1 MKKHLRS
8 HQNKILPNGLRA
20 RKSSQ
25 SICLQCP
32 NEKEGVLV
40 APTVHGNLIVGP
52 DSQPSAAN
60 DVSTTKQGL
69 DFERNTALKSV
80 PGINF
85 RESIRNF
92 AGVRAKTADHDFHIY
107 EDKNNKGVCGEV
119 ISSGEC
125 GHPGLS
131 PHVQLHQIF

>member
-1 MKKHLRS
+1 ML
-8 HQNKILPNGLRA
+8 IF
-20 RKSSQ
+20 
-25 SICLQCP
+25 QCP
-32 NEKEGVLV
+32 NEKGKGVLV

-69 DFERNTALKSV
+69 DFVRNTALKSV

-92 AGVRAKTADHDFHIY
+92 AGVKQEQQIMTSIFMKTKTTKGLLISQECSHRVLSFHD
-107 EDKNNKGVCGEV
+107 
-119 ISSGEC
+119 
-125 GHPGLS
+125 
-131 PHVQLHQIF
+131 VQLHQIF

>member
-1 MKKHLRS
+1 MD
-8 HQNKILPNGLRA
+8 
-20 RKSSQ
+20 KSQ
-25 SICLQCP
+25 GNLVNHVIFQCP
-32 NEKEGVLV
+32 NEKGKGVLV

-69 DFERNTALKSV
+69 DFVRNTALKSV

-92 AGVRAKTADHDFHIY
+92 AGVRARTADHDFHIY
-107 EDKNNKGVCGEV
+107 EDKTTK
-119 ISSGEC
+119 
-125 GHPGLS
+125 GLS
-131 PHVQLHQIF
+131 ISQECSHRDYHPHVQLHQIF